1 MKREGRE
8 GRGMKEAGERKGRR
22 GRVVGLRK
30 REEGRG
36 RRETRKK

>member
-8 GRGMKEAGERKGRR
+8 GRGRR
-22 GRVVGLRK
+22 GRVVGLGK